1 MMNEHERQDLKEL
14 REYYNDME
22 KRIQRIQ
29 HLCKF
34 SRDRMDELKD
44 KPVELACTG
53 AMYAAIHQCLEILRG
68 YADNE
73 ED

>member
-1 MMNEHERQDLKEL
+1 MMNDRERGDLIEL

-44 KPVELACTG
+44 KPVDLACTG
-53 AMYAAIHQCLEILRG
+53 SMYAAIHQCLEILRG
-68 YADNE
+68 YDE

>member
-1 MMNEHERQDLKEL
+1 MMNERERRDMAEL
-14 REYYNDME
+14 LEYYHDME

-34 SRDRMDELKD
+34 LKD
-44 KPVELACTG
+44 RRYDLKDQPIDCAVTD
-53 AMYAAIHQCLEILRG
+53 AMYVATHQCLEILRG
-68 YADNE
+68 YLDE

>member
-1 MMNEHERQDLKEL
+1 MMNERERHDLKEL

-34 SRDRMDELKD
+34 SKDRINVLKD
-44 KPVELACTG
+44 QPVEQACT
-53 AMYAAIHQCLEILRG
+53 ASQYAAYHMCMQILRG
-68 YADNE
+68 YADE

>member
-1 MMNEHERQDLKEL
+1 MMNDREL
-14 REYYNDME
+14 RDLTELRQYYNDME
-22 KRIQRIQ
+22 KRILQIQ

-34 SRDRMDELKD
+34 SRDRMDELKG
-44 KPVELACTG
+44 KPMDLACTG

-68 YADNE
+68 YADE